1 MSCTLYWEGFTC
13 PWVVKEWAQEH
24 RSLHEL
30 WLRYP
35 RRMLRHKAL
44 IQCARLALGVG
55 GGWIGGAWSEE
66 ASERKSERTSERTSE
81 GRGGKCERQTTKL
94 AQSTSGLEIDSP
106 GAKSSAIASTA
117 AKSTAAKSSDAMSLE
132 KTSAVGHKTTFTP
145 PAKRFTDQE
154 GLRRALGSV

>member
-1 MSCTLYWEGFTC
+1 MSCTLYWEGFSC

-81 GRGGKCERQTTKL
+81 GRGGKCERQTTGA
-94 AQSTSGLEIDSP
+94 AQSTSGLKNDSP
-106 GAKSSAIASTA
+106 GEKSSAT
-117 AKSTAAKSSDAMSLE
+117 KSTAAKSSKASSLE
-132 KTSAVGHKTTFTP
+132 KTSTQGLKTTFTP

-154 GLRRALGSV
+154 GLRRALGSA

>member
-55 GGWIGGAWSEE
+55 GGWIGGVWSEE
-66 ASERKSERTSERTSE
+66 APDRSSKLRGE
-81 GRGGKCERQTTKL
+81 G
-94 AQSTSGLEIDSP
+94 
-106 GAKSSAIASTA
+106 
-117 AKSTAAKSSDAMSLE
+117 
-132 KTSAVGHKTTFTP
+132 
-145 PAKRFTDQE
+145 
-154 GLRRALGSV
+154 